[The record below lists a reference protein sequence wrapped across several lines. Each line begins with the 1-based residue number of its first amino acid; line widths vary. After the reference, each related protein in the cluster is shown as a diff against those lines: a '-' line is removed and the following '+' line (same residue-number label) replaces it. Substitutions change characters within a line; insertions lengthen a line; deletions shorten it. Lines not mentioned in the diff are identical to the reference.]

1 MMQIATQNT
10 VQQIEDIETIQDNK
24 ADGELEGGVV
34 GAVENFGYN
43 KYPEAKRKK
52 TDINKE
58 KLKTLQK
65 VWIAVTKFILSQ
77 CEKGRIVDVPFAG
90 KFK

>member
-10 VQQIEDIETIQDNK
+10 VQQNEEIQPIPDNK
-24 ADGELEGGVV
+24 ADGEPEVTVV

-43 KYPEAKRKK
+43 KYPEAKKRK